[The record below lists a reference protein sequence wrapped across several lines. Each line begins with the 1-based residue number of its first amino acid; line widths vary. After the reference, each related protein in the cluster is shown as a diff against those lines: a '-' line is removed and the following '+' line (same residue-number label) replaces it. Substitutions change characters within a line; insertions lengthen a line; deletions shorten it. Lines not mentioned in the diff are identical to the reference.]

1 MRERLAG
8 KPDAG
13 NPPVRFDGGRESGGH
28 WARSPLNPPTPAY
41 PTAEREIA
49 HLRETASDLHR
60 ICADPAEVRRHFA
73 VVALYEIAQNEFNL
87 NLPRYVD
94 TFEAEEVLP
103 LDLAMER
110 LGEASKQSQAEFFQL
125 EQVVAGLPSRP

>member
-41 PTAEREIA
+41 PTMKSVKKAGGVGGFLLGTFCEVGSWKMASKNRLNERGVEKPVC
-49 HLRETASDLHR
+49 D
-60 ICADPAEVRRHFA
+60 
-73 VVALYEIAQNEFNL
+73 
-87 NLPRYVD
+87 
-94 TFEAEEVLP
+94 
-103 LDLAMER
+103 DLAKTCGCLQER
-110 LGEASKQSQAEFFQL
+110 DIFLKGECDNFGVVKVGRVFERGLQL
-125 EQVVAGLPSRP
+125 QRLYD